1 MSDYFQVFFRT
12 KKGGHGIDYETA
24 KAEFLSVFRNY
35 KLKVLLELPFKM
47 RFHISIEAPIEEV
60 ARLAERLGYTY
71 GILSAHE
78 EPYLGEELHSH
89 GTARWVVGW
98 IRFRDIKIHLTE
110 IYRQDKKELLDNAP
124 HQRIF
129 FVEKDGEVK
138 QAKGQRRKRGVS
150 PSDAKFILNISELNG
165 DEVILDPFA
174 GIGGLVIECLSRGFK
189 TFASDLDPVIRPG
202 LAQVTNNR
210 NTIADARKLPFGDGT
225 FDTIITE
232 PPFSNKCRQSVIDSL
247 PELCRVI
254 KPNGKLVLFIAQDM
268 YDRITSYMEEVGF
281 HLVRDFTLRR
291 NDKLIS
297 HVLRFE
303 QTMVSLKRL

>member
-1 MSDYFQVFFRT
+1 MSDYFQVFFKT
-12 KKGGHGIDYETA
+12 KKGGHGISYDTA

-35 KLKVLLELPFKM
+35 VTEILLELPAKM
-47 RFHISIEAPIEEV
+47 RLHISIEASNDNI
-60 ARLAERLGYTY
+60 ARLAEKLGYTY

-89 GTARWVVGW
+89 NTARWVVGW
-98 IRFRDIKIHLTE
+98 IRFHDTKIHLTE
-110 IYRQDKKELLDNAP
+110 IYRQDKKELLDSAP

-129 FVEKDGEVK
+129 YVEKDGEVK

-174 GIGGLVIECLSRGFK
+174 GIGGLVIECLSRGLK
-189 TFASDLDPVIRPG
+189 VFASDLDPVVRPG
-202 LAQVTNNR
+202 LAHVTNNR
-210 NTIADARKLPFGDGT
+210 CALADARELPFRDGI
-225 FDTIITE
+225 FDVIITE
-232 PPFSNKCRQSVIDSL
+232 PPFSTRFRQSVMDSL
-247 PELCRVI
+247 PELCRMI
-254 KPNGKLVLFIAQDM
+254 KPDGKIVLFIAQDM
-268 YDRITSYMEEVGF
+268 YDGITTYMAEIGF

-297 HVLRFE
+297 HVLKYGQE
-303 QTMVSLKRL
+303 